1 MWTYQED
8 KAKKEIERREKLQ
21 SLKTRNAE
29 LEREN
34 NLLKER
40 LSQYE
45 HYLSEILIK

>member
-8 KAKKEIERREKLQ
+8 KVKKEIERREKLQ

-34 NLLKER
+34 TNLKKRIEFLE
-40 LSQYE
+40 Y
-45 HYLSEILIK
+45 LIKDYK